1 MHTGSS
7 SWISRF
13 ALGRHRLNEPVGGG
27 LARMSVQP
35 NFKESPMN
43 HPVNRLIASALVCL
57 IAACNHQQNAEAGLA
72 QAAWPASPVTSPTP
86 HSTGRSGPPEALPVG
101 PLPPGALH
109 VRRSTLIDR
118 VGFQQPVEAMHM
130 LVPVGW
136 QDKGEIR
143 WPNTECIPMGIRL
156 HWEARSPDGRER
168 MLMMPNESW
177 ASFRGNVPLPESSGC
192 PNRNFT
198 SLQQFFQAYIAHH
211 RPGARILD
219 FRPDNEATAAAQRMI
234 QQPATEPHMRIQ
246 TNAEAGQVLIGYVE
260 NGVEY
265 REVLSTIAMFEH
277 AHVSQQDPFSGQRF
291 EVSSVSG
298 TTVPVLSYRAPAGDL
313 DFDKAEALWQGVV
326 INPQYL
332 QLTQRHFEQA
342 YAIQARH
349 QAEMN
354 RITIQGMK
362 DRHAINMDTINYV
375 GSLNSQ
381 SFDNRMASQE
391 RGAQQF
397 SQTMREVQT
406 WVDPHSSQP
415 IELPMHYDH
424 AWRMNDGTFI
434 LTNNQDFDPW
444 RDLQASGQ
452 RMQRPR

>member
-1 MHTGSS
+1 
-7 SWISRF
+7 
-13 ALGRHRLNEPVGGG
+13 
-27 LARMSVQP
+27 
-35 NFKESPMN
+35 MN
-43 HPVNRLIASALVCL
+43 HPVSRLIASALVCL
-57 IAACNHQQNAEAGLA
+57 IAACNQQQNAEAEPGQAPWPSSPATSQTA
-72 QAAWPASPVTSPTP
+72 QPSGRGSQPAAMPA
-86 HSTGRSGPPEALPVG
+86 GQ
-101 PLPPGALH
+101 LPPGALH
-109 VRRSTLIDR
+109 VRQATLVDR

-136 QDKGEIR
+136 QDQGEIR
-143 WPNTECIPMGIRL
+143 WSNTECIPMGIRV

-177 ASFRGNVPLPESSGC
+177 MSFRGNVPLPESGGC
-192 PNRNFT
+192 PNLNFT

-219 FRPDNEATAAAQRMI
+219 FRPDDEATAAVKRMI
-234 QQPATEPHMRIQ
+234 QQPATEPHMQIQ
-246 TNAEAGQVLIGYVE
+246 INAEAGQVLIGYVE

-277 AHVSQQDPFSGQRF
+277 VQAAQQDPFSGQRF
-291 EVSSVSG
+291 EVSVLSG
-298 TTVPVLSYRAPAGDL
+298 NTVPVLSYRAPSGYL
-313 DFDKAEALWQGVV
+313 DFDKAEALWQGVAMT
-326 INPQYL
+326 PQYE
-332 QLTQRHFEQA
+332 QLTQRHFQQA
-342 YAIQARH
+342 YAIQAQH

-354 RITIQGMK
+354 RIAIQGMK